1 MFRMAIVPDQRHS
14 PPRNSAGYGALPLG
28 IEHSFPG
35 HHQSVHRSGSIS
47 PTTSLQPIGGFR
59 LSVNNGCHCSMY
71 AMTEPTATVAPSTAT
86 NSATVPD
93 TGEGTSASTFYVLTT
108 ASDSPSAI

>member
-1 MFRMAIVPDQRHS
+1 
-14 PPRNSAGYGALPLG
+14 
-28 IEHSFPG
+28 
-35 HHQSVHRSGSIS
+35 
-47 PTTSLQPIGGFR
+47 
-59 LSVNNGCHCSMY
+59 
-71 AMTEPTATVAPSTAT
+71 MTEPTATVAPSTAT